1 MIRILLFALICNMY
15 NHDVCEALSTSNQ
28 LHNHRKSTLLQIDSP
43 GPEGLEKV
51 KSHILVA
58 SYALFLPLLISL
70 PAEAADF
77 FTHAEA
83 QYSTLVIPQKYDD
96 PRKDIAMKQQID
108 KQNLQ
113 DERLDQCVEKGQDWE
128 QCFMFGDS
136 SSMTFADGQGNDW
149 QKGLGI
155 KIPFNNLRGPELSVP
170 EQGSLLGG
178 DEAAI
183 GNISRKPP
191 TW

>member
-155 KIPFNNLRGPELSVP
+155 KIPFNNLRGPELPVP
-170 EQGSLLGG
+170 EQGSLLRG

>member
-155 KIPFNNLRGPELSVP
+155 KIPFNNLRGPELPVP

>member
-1 MIRILLFALICNMY
+1 MY

-28 LHNHRKSTLLQIDSP
+28 LHNHRKCTLLQIDSS
-43 GPEGLEKV
+43 GPEGLEKKV

-77 FTHAEA
+77 FTRAEA

-96 PRKDIAMKQQID
+96 PRKDIAMKQLID

-155 KIPFNNLRGPELSVP
+155 KLPFNKLRGPELPVP